1 MEKNMQKFHDHGHDI
16 SYLLDKMPD
25 IDHFF
30 AAAPVFQ
37 QLSDSSRLRILWLLC
52 HTEECGNNIAA
63 ALGMS
68 PAAVSHHLK
77 SLKSHN
83 LIRGRRSGKEVYYK
97 LADNEGAHLV
107 HKMVD
112 DYFQMTCP
120 EKGLL

>member
-1 MEKNMQKFHDHGHDI
+1 MQKFHDHGHDI